1 MKTLKIEIINPRAK
15 NLLRELASLNLIS
28 IIPKRK
34 TIAAAPKKENQ
45 KTGTTEKD
53 DYPDWCRRMDE
64 YQAKNGIPQLSE
76 EELVAEIAAD
86 IKEYRREKY
95 AAEGYI

>member
-28 IIPKRK
+28 IVPKRK
-34 TIAAAPKKENQ
+34 NFAAAPKKETR
-45 KTGTTEKD
+45 KPETMAKD

-64 YQAKNGIPQLSE
+64 YQAKSGIPQLSE
-76 EELVAEIAAD
+76 EELVAEIASD
-86 IKEYRREKY
+86 IKE
-95 AAEGYI
+95 